1 MKVTTRL
8 TKALPRSGLLPRN
21 VGLHLPSSIALPI
34 TIRAHLHC
42 FLSSAEFNGF
52 RQITVTNR
60 FELFIKSL
68 YINISR
74 YKIRM
79 NELFSNMN
87 HLSKYLVA
95 INLIISGCLVVSLG
109 GELNAQERGTISVD
123 RAVALPLTTA
133 EGNQVK
139 VVVNYNIEDE
149 SLIGQRVNAIMGIY
163 DTQTGSLI
171 KLSSFPNGFI
181 LNNTE
186 GTTQLATTLTDNILQ
201 NISAVVTL
209 TNADK
214 SEKYTNDVRA
224 DLNLR
229 TILPTTLPPQLE
241 DIPAA
246 GPAEETEGQEGSP
259 SNDDPEEE

>member
-1 MKVTTRL
+1 
-8 TKALPRSGLLPRN
+8 
-21 VGLHLPSSIALPI
+21 
-34 TIRAHLHC
+34 
-42 FLSSAEFNGF
+42 
-52 RQITVTNR
+52 
-60 FELFIKSL
+60 
-68 YINISR
+68 
-74 YKIRM
+74 
-79 NELFSNMN
+79 MN
-87 HLSKYLVA
+87 HLSKSFDTIYHILQVYNNMMNK
-95 INLIISGCLVVSLG
+95 ISFNVTSIDKSMVMISLIVSSSLLILSG
-109 GELNAQERGTISVD
+109 GELHAQQRGTISVD

-139 VVVNYNIEDE
+139 VLVNYDIEDE

-163 DTQTGSLI
+163 DRETGSLI
-171 KLSSFPNGFI
+171 KLSSFPNGFV

-224 DLNLR
+224 DLDLR
-229 TILPTTLPPQLE
+229 TILPTTLPSILE

-246 GPAEETEGQEGSP
+246 EPEDSSEEDSTTANEP
-259 SNDDPEEE
+259 SQEEE